1 MTQAAPKPSTGVL
14 LTNLG
19 TPQAPT
25 PAALRRYLREFLSD
39 PRIVQAPRWLWYPI
53 LYGLILPRRAGTSA
67 ALYQRI
73 WTAQGSPLLVIS
85 QAQRA
90 ALAAELQRRTQRSMP
105 VALGMRYGEPSLAW
119 ALSELLATGVR
130 RLIVLPLYPQFSTAT
145 VSSTYDALN
154 AALRRQRRLPELHL
168 ITDYHDEPAYI
179 TALAESIR
187 EHWQREGR
195 GDKLIFSFHGVPE
208 KYRAQGDPYVE
219 QCQRTVALV
228 AAQLQLAP
236 DAYGMAFQSRFG
248 PLPWVQPYLEPTL
261 QALARAGVRSV
272 DVICPGFAADCLETL
287 EEVSL
292 RSAETFHAAGGNRL
306 RYIPALNTQPAH
318 ISALADIV
326 LRHLSQRPAAEPIDS
341 RAAKRLDLL
350 DDLLPQ

>member
-1 MTQAAPKPSTGVL
+1 LIQPHHTSQTGVL

-53 LYGLILPRRAGTSA
+53 LYGLILPRRAGISA

-90 ALAAELQRRTQRSMP
+90 ALAEELQRRSNLPMP
-105 VALGMRYGEPSLAW
+105 VVLGMRYGEPSIVR
-119 ALSELLATGVR
+119 ALTELLTAGVR

-154 AALRRQRRLPELHL
+154 EALRRLSRLPELHL
-168 ITDYHDEPAYI
+168 ITDYHDESAYI
-179 TALAESIR
+179 AALAESIR
-187 EHWQREGR
+187 EHWQHEGR
-195 GDKLIFSFHGVPE
+195 GEKLIFSFHGVPE

-219 QCQRTVALV
+219 QCQRTVTLV
-228 AAQLQLAP
+228 AEQLQLAP
-236 DAYGMAFQSRFG
+236 DTYSMAFQSRFG

-261 QALARAGVRSV
+261 QTLARAGVHTV

-292 RSAETFHAAGGNRL
+292 RSAETFHAAGGSRL
-306 RYIPALNTQPAH
+306 SYIPALNTRPAH
-318 ISALADIV
+318 IRALADII
-326 LRHLSQRPAAEPIDS
+326 LG
-341 RAAKRLDLL
+341 RAASTAQDQQ
-350 DDLLPQ
+350 DDP

>member
-1 MTQAAPKPSTGVL
+1 MPLTGIL

-25 PAALRRYLREFLSD
+25 PAALRHYLREFLSD

-90 ALAAELQRRTQRSMP
+90 ALAEELQRRSNLSMP
-105 VALGMRYGEPSLAW
+105 VALGMRYGEPSIAW
-119 ALSELLATGVR
+119 ALSELLAAGVR

-179 TALAESIR
+179 AALAESIR

-236 DAYGMAFQSRFG
+236 ETYDMAFQSRFG

-261 QALARAGVRSV
+261 QGLARAGVRSV

-292 RSAETFHAAGGNRL
+292 RSAETFHAAGGSRL
-306 RYIPALNTQPAH
+306 HYIPALNTRPMH
-318 ISALADIV
+318 ISALADII
-326 LRHLSQRPAAEPIDS
+326 LRHAANTAKDQQDDPLSVARS
-341 RAAKRLDLL
+341 S
-350 DDLLPQ
+350 